1 MSLSQAC
8 DERKN
13 SELNVIIRDSAPE
26 VIAITPLMTSMEM
39 IPKHPKKSRDKR
51 LSDEITPAWKFR
63 DGTRDL
69 KSDFQAEVQAC
80 CLMPKL
86 ILNYTE

>member
-13 SELNVIIRDSAPE
+13 SELNVIICDSASE

-39 IPKHPKKSRDKR
+39 IPKHPQKSRDKR
-51 LSDEITPAWKFR
+51 ISDEITP
-63 DGTRDL
+63 GTL
-69 KSDFQAEVQAC
+69 KA
-80 CLMPKL
+80 LL
-86 ILNYTE
+86 ILWSVKSSP

>member
-51 LSDEITPAWKFR
+51 VSDEITP
-63 DGTRDL
+63 GTFKAL
-69 KSDFQAEVQAC
+69 
-80 CLMPKL
+80 L
-86 ILNYTE
+86 ILWSVKSSP